1 MRKNARR
8 FLGDDAA
15 VRKSMN
21 PKKGVALATPETGVR
36 AWNSTCRRKGS
47 EMFADT
53 RLAKFGKLAAV
64 ALTAITIAGAGA
76 AASANAREQ
85 GTTLTWSHPQ
95 EPPNWDFLKTGS
107 SALMVPV
114 FHDVL
119 EPLVELMGDGSVA
132 PLLATEWTIS
142 DDGLTYT
149 FKLRDA
155 KFHDGT
161 DLDAGDVV
169 YSIMKNKESTL
180 ANTKVPLAPV
190 ETVEAIDD
198 HTVKM
203 MLSKPSQRLLKELG
217 QTSGIIIPEGAA
229 EKYDFAKGEL
239 IGTGPYKFGDYRP
252 DVDVTLTRFDDY
264 WGDKPYFEKIVHR
277 FIPDETA
284 AINAL
289 LSGEIDMV
297 GAVLGEGLDRL
308 KAVAENPDFKV
319 ILPAPLEMN
328 YIFLTTHNKALQD
341 IRVRQAIAY
350 AINRDDMMAGG
361 QAGYGRTTC
370 QWILPAGEPWES
382 DYCPYPYDPEKA
394 KALLKEAGQEGL
406 ELDFPYLTVAE
417 FPPLRDILVEELAAV
432 GITLKTRPL
441 DLATWLQQV
450 NTDGQYEFSNLTGGV
465 KAESFICGGG
475 RQPIGRPDSEVCDEK
490 FTELVQASDAIIDKD
505 EYVKTMAEM
514 TKQFADSAWVI
525 PTYQKSTPTLTRS
538 DLVGQKAYRFKLE
551 MDARKLHWEN

>member
-1 MRKNARR
+1 MK
-8 FLGDDAA
+8 
-15 VRKSMN
+15 
-21 PKKGVALATPETGVR
+21 
-36 AWNSTCRRKGS
+36 
-47 EMFADT
+47 
-53 RLAKFGKLAAV
+53 LAKLGKLAAV
-64 ALTAITIAGAGA
+64 ALTAVTIAGAGA
-76 AASANAREQ
+76 IGAAEAREQ

-114 FHDVL
+114 FHNVL
-119 EPLVELMGDGSVA
+119 EPLVELMGDGSVE
-132 PLLATEWTIS
+132 PLLAKSWTIS
-142 DDGLTYT
+142 DDGLVYT
-149 FKLRDA
+149 FTLRDA

-190 ETVEAIDD
+190 EKVEAVDA

-203 MLSKPSQRLLKELG
+203 TLSKPSQRLLKELG
-217 QTSGIIIPEGAA
+217 QTAGIIIPEGAA

-239 IGTGPYKFGDYRP
+239 VGTGPYKFGDYRP

-264 WGDKPYFEKIVHR
+264 WGDKPYFEKITHR

-289 LSGEIDMV
+289 LAGEIDMV

-308 KAVAENPDFKV
+308 KSLSDNADFEV
-319 ILPAPLEMN
+319 ILPAPMETN
-328 YIFLTTHNKALQD
+328 YLFLSTHKEALKD

-350 AINRDDMMAGG
+350 AINRDDLMEGG
-361 QAGYGRTTC
+361 QAGYGKTTC
-370 QWILPAGEPWES
+370 QWIIPAGEPWTS
-382 DYCPYPYDPEKA
+382 DYCPYPYDPAKA

-417 FPPLRDILVEELAAV
+417 FPPLKDILIEEMAAV
-432 GITLKTRPL
+432 GITLKPRPL

-450 NTDGQYEFSNLTGGV
+450 NTDGQYEFSNLTSNV
-465 KAESFICGGG
+465 KAEGFVCKGG
-475 RQPIGRPDSEVCDEK
+475 RQPLGRPDSEVCDTT
-490 FTELVQASDAIIDKD
+490 FDELAAGSDAILGKD
-505 EYVKTMAEM
+505 EYIKAMAAM
-514 TKQFADSAWVI
+514 TKQLSDAAWVI
-525 PTYQKSTPTLTRS
+525 PTFQKSTPTVMRS
-538 DLVGQKAYRFKLE
+538 DLAGLKSYRFKLE
-551 MDARKLHWEN
+551 MDARKLRWASK